1 MYCMYIIL
9 FFPVISDCCQVILTY
24 FLYCLPISYVSSE
37 RSGGDKRIER
47 DLAAA
52 QDGHGVDYK
61 MVMLMVER
69 VLEQE
74 KVIALT
80 PAKMKKTMTLGFF
93 FVLFCFVF
101 FQKILHKHHISSYR
115 SGGNRS

>member
-1 MYCMYIIL
+1 MYIIL

-24 FLYCLPISYVSSE
+24 FLYYLPISYVSSE

-80 PAKMKKTMTLGFF
+80 PAKMKKTTTLGFF
-93 FVLFCFVF
+93 FCFVLFCF